1 MNKNR
6 IRKKQTDV
14 EEYLKENKL
23 SIEEAQKRVDTN
35 YRKYKLV
42 EQNLTAQK
50 EKIEENEPEF
60 AVGRELLAKMKEAL
74 EDPDYE
80 WPMEITYPLAEQIF
94 AKAHVDKFETLTIVL
109 GNGSF
114 ADVTIDEADKM
125 FTKNLNDINR
135 LTTQLGEEINF
146 IKDQVTT
153 SEVNVAHLYNYN
165 VILKKAA
172 AGLEDKKP

>member
-1 MNKNR
+1 MFK
-6 IRKKQTDV
+6 TDV

-23 SIEEAQKRVDTN
+23 SIEEAQQRVNTN
-35 YRKYKLV
+35 LRKYKVV

-74 EDPDYE
+74 EDENYE
-80 WPMEITYPLAEQIF
+80 WPMEIQYPLAEQIY
-94 AKAHVDKFETLTIVL
+94 AKAYVDKFETLTIVL
-109 GNGSF
+109 GTGSF
-114 ADVTIDEADKM
+114 ADITIEEADKM

-135 LTTQLGEEINF
+135 LTSQLAEEIDF

-165 VILKKAA
+165 VNLKKAA
-172 AGLEDKKP
+172 AGIEDKKP